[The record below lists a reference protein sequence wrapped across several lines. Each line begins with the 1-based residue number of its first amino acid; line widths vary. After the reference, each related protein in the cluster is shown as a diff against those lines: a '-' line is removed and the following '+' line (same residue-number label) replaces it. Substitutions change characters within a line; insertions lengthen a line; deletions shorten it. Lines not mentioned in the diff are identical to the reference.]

1 MFICH
6 LSHPKGSEMESRG
19 WLILYRDAF
28 YRLLLQQLFDLE
40 IICIFAPKTTIGKML
55 NSLLIN
61 NYKNIRHLLIP
72 KLGRVNL
79 VWGKNNVGK
88 STLLEALSIYASNG
102 RASQLY
108 EILKTRGEDLNAFGY
123 RDSITVDDELN
134 AFLPLVSDNKR
145 SILETEGVQVGEN
158 EKSVVTIKLV
168 RISRIPTVVSG
179 NKQTF
184 RLVEPV
190 GAPPIDPVVSQNL
203 GIQMTN
209 HAKQLNYEIDLDG
222 HGIQNNDLLNL
233 DGMPINIPFNFI
245 SSNGNQGTSI
255 DKLWASV
262 SMSENEDYVIKALQ
276 IIEPRI
282 KRFNILTSDS
292 TGSEQGFIPFVLLE
306 GENSRVRL
314 SSMGDGI
321 NRILTIIL
329 SLINCKGGIFLL
341 DEFENGLHY
350 SVQSKLWDI
359 IFELAKNLDVQV
371 FVTTHSNDCIK
382 SFAHSSMSED
392 GLAIRLDMGANGLK
406 AQLYEEPEKLVFAM
420 NEAIELR

>member
-1 MFICH
+1 
-6 LSHPKGSEMESRG
+6 
-19 WLILYRDAF
+19 
-28 YRLLLQQLFDLE
+28 
-40 IICIFAPKTTIGKML
+40 ML

-61 NYKNIRHLLIP
+61 NYKNIRHLSVPQLR
-72 KLGRVNL
+72 RVNL

-88 STLLEALSIYASNG
+88 SSLLEALSIYASNG
-102 RASQLY
+102 GLSQLY
-108 EILKTRGEDLNAFGY
+108 EILKMRGEDLNAF
-123 RDSITVDDELN
+123 DTMNSVTTEDELN
-134 AFLPLVSDNKR
+134 AFLPLVKDYKR
-145 SILETEGVQVGEN
+145 SILETDGVQVGESEEN
-158 EKSVVTIKLV
+158 VVTIKLV
-168 RISRIPTVVSG
+168 RVSRIRTNLSESG
-179 NKQTF
+179 KTSTI
-184 RLVEPV
+184 RIVASV
-190 GAPPIDPVVSQNL
+190 DAPQEENVVSQSL
-203 GIQMTN
+203 GIQMAN
-209 HAKQLNYEIDLDG
+209 HSKQLDYVINLGG
-222 HGIQNNDLLNL
+222 HGINEFGLL
-233 DGMPINIPFNFI
+233 DTKRMPINVPFRYI
-245 SSNGNQGTSI
+245 SSSGNQGASI
-255 DKLWASV
+255 YKLWSAV
-262 SMSENEDYVIKALQ
+262 SMSESEDYVIKALQ

-292 TGSEQGFIPFVLLE
+292 IGSEQGFIPFVLLE
-306 GENSRVRL
+306 GENNRVRL

-406 AQLYEEPEKLVFAM
+406 AQLYDNPEKLVFAM
-420 NEAIELR
+420 NKSIELR

>member
-1 MFICH
+1 
-6 LSHPKGSEMESRG
+6 
-19 WLILYRDAF
+19 
-28 YRLLLQQLFDLE
+28 
-40 IICIFAPKTTIGKML
+40 ML
-55 NSLLIN
+55 NSLLID
-61 NYKNIRHLLIP
+61 NYKNIRHLSIP

-102 RASQLY
+102 GLSQLY
-108 EILKTRGEDLNAFGY
+108 EILKMRGEDLNAFDTM
-123 RDSITVDDELN
+123 DSITIEDELN
-134 AFLPLVSDNKR
+134 AFLPLVRDYKR
-145 SILETEGVQVGEN
+145 SILETDGIQVGEN
-158 EKSVVTIKLV
+158 EENAVTIKLV
-168 RISRIPTVVSG
+168 RVSWVRTNLSKSGKTIRIVA
-179 NKQTF
+179 
-184 RLVEPV
+184 PV
-190 GAPPIDPVVSQNL
+190 DAPQEENVVSQSL
-203 GIQMTN
+203 GIQMAN
-209 HAKQLNYEIDLDG
+209 HSKQLEFV
-222 HGIQNNDLLNL
+222 LNL
-233 DGMPINIPFNFI
+233 NEHGFNEFGLLDSKRMPTNVPFRYI
-245 SSNGNQGTSI
+245 SSSGNQGASI
-255 DKLWASV
+255 YKLWSAV

-314 SSMGDGI
+314 GSMGDGI
-321 NRILTIIL
+321 NRILAIIL

-350 SVQSKLWDI
+350 SVQSKLWNI

-371 FVTTHSNDCIK
+371 FVTTHSNDCIN

>member
-1 MFICH
+1 M
-6 LSHPKGSEMESRG
+6 
-19 WLILYRDAF
+19 
-28 YRLLLQQLFDLE
+28 
-40 IICIFAPKTTIGKML
+40 
-55 NSLLIN
+55 
-61 NYKNIRHLLIP
+61 LIP

-108 EILKTRGEDLNAFGY
+108 EILKMRGEDLNAFGY

-190 GAPPIDPVVSQNL
+190 GAPPIDAVVSQNL

-359 IFELAKNLDVQV
+359 IFELAKNLNVQV
-371 FVTTHSNDCIK
+371 FVTTHSNDCIN

-392 GLAIRLDMGANGLK
+392 GLAIRLDMGARGLK
-406 AQLYEEPEKLVFAM
+406 AQLYEEPEKLIFAM

>member
-1 MFICH
+1 
-6 LSHPKGSEMESRG
+6 
-19 WLILYRDAF
+19 
-28 YRLLLQQLFDLE
+28 
-40 IICIFAPKTTIGKML
+40 
-55 NSLLIN
+55 
-61 NYKNIRHLLIP
+61 
-72 KLGRVNL
+72 
-79 VWGKNNVGK
+79 
-88 STLLEALSIYASNG
+88 
-102 RASQLY
+102 
-108 EILKTRGEDLNAFGY
+108 
-123 RDSITVDDELN
+123 
-134 AFLPLVSDNKR
+134 
-145 SILETEGVQVGEN
+145 
-158 EKSVVTIKLV
+158 
-168 RISRIPTVVSG
+168 
-179 NKQTF
+179 
-184 RLVEPV
+184 
-190 GAPPIDPVVSQNL
+190 L
-203 GIQMTN
+203 GIQITN
-209 HAKQLNYEIDLDG
+209 HSKQLDYVIKLGG
-222 HGIQNNDLLNL
+222 HGINEFGLL
-233 DGMPINIPFNFI
+233 DSKRMPINVPFRYI
-245 SSNGNQGTSI
+245 SSSGNQGASI
-255 DKLWASV
+255 YKLWSAV

-392 GLAIRLDMGANGLK
+392 GLAIRLDMVANGLN
-406 AQLYEEPEKLVFAM
+406 AQLYENPEKLVFAM
-420 NEAIELR
+420 NESIELR

>member
-1 MFICH
+1 
-6 LSHPKGSEMESRG
+6 
-19 WLILYRDAF
+19 
-28 YRLLLQQLFDLE
+28 
-40 IICIFAPKTTIGKML
+40 ML

-61 NYKNIRHLLIP
+61 NYKNLRHLLIP
-72 KLGRVNL
+72 KLWRVNL

-88 STLLEALSIYASNG
+88 SSLLEALSIYASNG
-102 RASQLY
+102 RASQLF
-108 EILKTRGEDLNAFGY
+108 EILKMRGEDLNAFGY

-158 EKSVVTIKLV
+158 EKNVVTIKLV

-209 HAKQLNYEIDLDG
+209 YAKQLNYEIDLDG

-233 DGMPINIPFNFI
+233 DGMPINMPFKYI
-245 SSNGNQGTSI
+245 STNGNQGTSI

-262 SMSENEDYVIKALQ
+262 SMSENEDYVIKALR

-306 GENSRVRL
+306 GENNRVRL

-392 GLAIRLDMGANGLK
+392 GLAIRLDMGVNGLK
-406 AQLYEEPEKLVFAM
+406 AQLYEEPEKLIFAM
-420 NEAIELR
+420 NESIELR

>member
-1 MFICH
+1 M
-6 LSHPKGSEMESRG
+6 PRK
-19 WLILYRDAF
+19 
-28 YRLLLQQLFDLE
+28 QQL
-40 IICIFAPKTTIGKML
+40 GKML

-102 RASQLY
+102 RMDQLY
-108 EILKTRGEDLNAFGY
+108 EVLKMRGEDLNVFGY
-123 RDSITVDDELN
+123 RDSFTTEEEMN
-134 AFLPLVSDNKR
+134 AFLPLVSDYKK
-145 SILETEGVQVGEN
+145 SILETDGVQVGESEEN
-158 EKSVVTIKLV
+158 VVTIKLV
-168 RISRIPTVVSG
+168 RVSRVRTNLSESG
-179 NKQTF
+179 KTSTI
-184 RLVEPV
+184 RIVAPV
-190 GAPPIDPVVSQNL
+190 DAPQEENLVSQSL
-203 GIQMTN
+203 GIQMN
-209 HAKQLNYEIDLDG
+209 NLSKQLDYVINLNG
-222 HGIQNNDLLNL
+222 HGFKDFGLL
-233 DGMPINIPFNFI
+233 DSVGMPINVPFNFI

-321 NRILTIIL
+321 NRILSIIL

-371 FVTTHSNDCIK
+371 FVTTHSNDCIN
-382 SFAHSSMSED
+382 SFAHSSMSGD

-406 AQLYEEPEKLVFAM
+406 AQLYEDPEKLVFAM
-420 NEAIELR
+420 NESIELR

>member
-1 MFICH
+1 
-6 LSHPKGSEMESRG
+6 
-19 WLILYRDAF
+19 
-28 YRLLLQQLFDLE
+28 
-40 IICIFAPKTTIGKML
+40 ML

-61 NYKNIRHLLIP
+61 NYKNIRHLSVPQLR
-72 KLGRVNL
+72 RVNL

-88 STLLEALSIYASNG
+88 SSLLEALSIYASNG
-102 RASQLY
+102 GLSQLY
-108 EILKTRGEDLNAFGY
+108 EILKMRGEDLNAF
-123 RDSITVDDELN
+123 DTMNSVTTEDELN
-134 AFLPLVSDNKR
+134 AFLPLVKDYKR
-145 SILETEGVQVGEN
+145 SILETDGVQVGESEEN
-158 EKSVVTIKLV
+158 VVTIKLV
-168 RISRIPTVVSG
+168 RVSRIRTNLSESG
-179 NKQTF
+179 KTSTI
-184 RLVEPV
+184 RIVASV
-190 GAPPIDPVVSQNL
+190 DAPQEENVVSQSL
-203 GIQMTN
+203 GIQMAN
-209 HAKQLNYEIDLDG
+209 HSKQLDYVINLGG
-222 HGIQNNDLLNL
+222 HGINEFGLL
-233 DGMPINIPFNFI
+233 DTKRMPINVPFRYI
-245 SSNGNQGTSI
+245 SSSGNQGASI
-255 DKLWASV
+255 YKLWSAV
-262 SMSENEDYVIKALQ
+262 SMSESEDYVIKALQ

-292 TGSEQGFIPFVLLE
+292 IGSEQGFIPFVLLE
-306 GENSRVRL
+306 GENNRVRL

-406 AQLYEEPEKLVFAM
+406 AQLYDNPEKLVFAM
-420 NEAIELR
+420 NESIELR

>member
-1 MFICH
+1 M
-6 LSHPKGSEMESRG
+6 
-19 WLILYRDAF
+19 
-28 YRLLLQQLFDLE
+28 
-40 IICIFAPKTTIGKML
+40 
-55 NSLLIN
+55 
-61 NYKNIRHLLIP
+61 LIP

-102 RASQLY
+102 GLSQLY
-108 EILKTRGEDLNAFGY
+108 EILKMRGEDLSAFDTM
-123 RDSITVDDELN
+123 DSITIEDELN
-134 AFLPLVSDNKR
+134 AFLPLVRDYKR
-145 SILETEGVQVGEN
+145 SILETDGIQVGEN
-158 EKSVVTIKLV
+158 EENAVTIKLV
-168 RISRIPTVVSG
+168 RVSWVRTNLSKSGKTIRIVA
-179 NKQTF
+179 
-184 RLVEPV
+184 PV
-190 GAPPIDPVVSQNL
+190 DAPQEENVVSQSL
-203 GIQMTN
+203 GIQMAN
-209 HAKQLNYEIDLDG
+209 HSKQLEFV
-222 HGIQNNDLLNL
+222 LNL
-233 DGMPINIPFNFI
+233 NEHGFNEFGLLDSKRMPINVPFRYI
-245 SSNGNQGTSI
+245 SSNGNQGASI
-255 DKLWASV
+255 YKLWSAV
-262 SMSENEDYVIKALQ
+262 SMSESEDYVIKALQ

-314 SSMGDGI
+314 GSMGDGI

-406 AQLYEEPEKLVFAM
+406 AQLYEEPEKLIFAM
-420 NEAIELR
+420 NESIELR

>member
-1 MFICH
+1 M
-6 LSHPKGSEMESRG
+6 PRK
-19 WLILYRDAF
+19 
-28 YRLLLQQLFDLE
+28 QQ
-40 IICIFAPKTTIGKML
+40 IGKML
-55 NSLLIN
+55 NSLFIN
-61 NYKNIRHLLIP
+61 NYKNLRHLLIP
-72 KLGRVNL
+72 KLWRVNL

-88 STLLEALSIYASNG
+88 SSLLEALSIYASNG
-102 RASQLY
+102 RASQLF
-108 EILKTRGEDLNAFGY
+108 EILKMRGEDLNAFGY
-123 RDSITVDDELN
+123 GDSITVDDELN

-158 EKSVVTIKLV
+158 EKNVVTIKLV

-209 HAKQLNYEIDLDG
+209 YAKQLNYEIDLDG

-233 DGMPINIPFNFI
+233 DGMPINMPFKYI
-245 SSNGNQGTSI
+245 STNGNQGASI

-359 IFELAKNLDVQV
+359 IFELAKNLNVQV
-371 FVTTHSNDCIK
+371 FVTTHSNDCIN

-392 GLAIRLDMGANGLK
+392 GLAIRLDMGARGLK
-406 AQLYEEPEKLVFAM
+406 AQLYEEPEKLIFAM

>member
-1 MFICH
+1 
-6 LSHPKGSEMESRG
+6 
-19 WLILYRDAF
+19 
-28 YRLLLQQLFDLE
+28 
-40 IICIFAPKTTIGKML
+40 ML

-61 NYKNIRHLLIP
+61 NYKNIKHLSIPQLKRINLI
-72 KLGRVNL
+72 
-79 VWGKNNVGK
+79 WGKNNVGK

-102 RASQLY
+102 HVSQLY
-108 EILKTRGEDLNAFGY
+108 EILKMRGEDLNVFGY
-123 RDSITVDDELN
+123 RDSITTEEELN
-134 AFLPLVSDNKR
+134 AFLPLVSDYKK
-145 SILETEGVQVGEN
+145 SILETEGVQVGESEEN
-158 EKSVVTIKLV
+158 VVTIKLV
-168 RISRIPTVVSG
+168 RVSRVRTNLSESG
-179 NKQTF
+179 KTSTI
-184 RLVEPV
+184 RIVAPV
-190 GAPPIDPVVSQNL
+190 DAPQEENIVSQSL
-203 GIQMTN
+203 GIQMNN
-209 HAKQLNYEIDLDG
+209 HSKQLDYVINLNG
-222 HGIQNNDLLNL
+222 HGFKGFSLL
-233 DGMPINIPFNFI
+233 DSVGMPINVPFNYI

-406 AQLYEEPEKLVFAM
+406 AQLYEEPEKLIFAM
-420 NEAIELR
+420 NESIELR

>member
-1 MFICH
+1 
-6 LSHPKGSEMESRG
+6 
-19 WLILYRDAF
+19 
-28 YRLLLQQLFDLE
+28 
-40 IICIFAPKTTIGKML
+40 ML

-61 NYKNIRHLLIP
+61 NYKNIRHLSVPQLR
-72 KLGRVNL
+72 RVNL

-88 STLLEALSIYASNG
+88 SSLLEALSIYASNG
-102 RASQLY
+102 GLSQLY
-108 EILKTRGEDLNAFGY
+108 EILKMRGEDLNAF
-123 RDSITVDDELN
+123 DTMNSVTTEDELN
-134 AFLPLVSDNKR
+134 AFLPLVKDYKR
-145 SILETEGVQVGEN
+145 SILETDGVQVGESEEN
-158 EKSVVTIKLV
+158 VVTIKLV
-168 RISRIPTVVSG
+168 RVSRIRTNLSESG
-179 NKQTF
+179 KTSTI
-184 RLVEPV
+184 RIVASV
-190 GAPPIDPVVSQNL
+190 DAPQEENVVSQSL

-209 HAKQLNYEIDLDG
+209 HSKQLDYVINLGG
-222 HGIQNNDLLNL
+222 HGINEFGLL
-233 DGMPINIPFNFI
+233 DTKRMPINVPFRYI
-245 SSNGNQGTSI
+245 SSSGNQGASI
-255 DKLWASV
+255 YKLWSAV
-262 SMSENEDYVIKALQ
+262 SMSESEDYVIKALQ

-292 TGSEQGFIPFVLLE
+292 IGSEQGFIPFVLLE
-306 GENSRVRL
+306 GENNRVRL

-406 AQLYEEPEKLVFAM
+406 AQLYEEPEKLIFAM
-420 NEAIELR
+420 NESIELR

>member
-1 MFICH
+1 
-6 LSHPKGSEMESRG
+6 
-19 WLILYRDAF
+19 
-28 YRLLLQQLFDLE
+28 LLQQLFDLE
-40 IICIFAPKTTIGKML
+40 IICIFAPKTTTGKML

-61 NYKNIRHLLIP
+61 NYKNIRYLLIP

-108 EILKTRGEDLNAFGY
+108 EILKMRGEDLNAFGY

-145 SILETEGVQVGEN
+145 FILETDGVQVGEN
-158 EKSVVTIKLV
+158 EKDVVTIKLV

-190 GAPPIDPVVSQNL
+190 GAPPIGPVVSQNL

-233 DGMPINIPFNFI
+233 DGMPINMPFNFI

-371 FVTTHSNDCIK
+371 FVTTHSNDCIN

-406 AQLYEEPEKLVFAM
+406 AQLYEEPEKLIFAM

>member
-1 MFICH
+1 
-6 LSHPKGSEMESRG
+6 
-19 WLILYRDAF
+19 
-28 YRLLLQQLFDLE
+28 
-40 IICIFAPKTTIGKML
+40 ML

-61 NYKNIRHLLIP
+61 NYKNIRHLSIP

-79 VWGKNNVGK
+79 IWGKNNVGK

-108 EILKTRGEDLNAFGY
+108 EILKMRGEDLNAFGY
-123 RDSITVDDELN
+123 RDSITADEELN
-134 AFLPLVSDNKR
+134 AFLPLVSDYKR
-145 SILETEGVQVGEN
+145 SILETDGVQIGEN
-158 EKSVVTIKLV
+158 GNNVVTIKLV
-168 RISRIPTVVSG
+168 RISRIPTIVSG
-179 NKQTF
+179 KKQTF
-184 RLVEPV
+184 RLVESV
-190 GAPPIDPVVSQNL
+190 DAPQEGTIVSQNL

-209 HAKQLNYEIDLDG
+209 QAKQLNYEIDLDG
-222 HGIQNNDLLNL
+222 HGVQINDLFNP
-233 DGMPINIPFNFI
+233 DGMPINVPFKYI
-245 SSNGNQGTSI
+245 SSKGNQGIGI
-255 DKLWASV
+255 DKLWSSV

-321 NRILTIIL
+321 NRILSIIL

-359 IFELAKNLDVQV
+359 IFELAKNLDIQV
-371 FVTTHSNDCIK
+371 FVTTHSNDCIN
-382 SFAHSSMSED
+382 SFAHSPMSKD

-406 AQLYEEPEKLVFAM
+406 AQLYEEPEKLIFAM
-420 NEAIELR
+420 NESIELR

>member
-1 MFICH
+1 MYEKV
-6 LSHPKGSEMESRG
+6 SH
-19 WLILYRDAF
+19 ACF
-28 YRLLLQQLFDLE
+28 E
-40 IICIFAPKTTIGKML
+40 IICIFATETTIEQML

-61 NYKNIRHLLIP
+61 NYKNIRHLSIP

-79 VWGKNNVGK
+79 IWGKNNVGK

-108 EILKTRGEDLNAFGY
+108 EILKMRGEDLNAFGY
-123 RDSITVDDELN
+123 RDSITADEELN
-134 AFLPLVSDNKR
+134 AFLPLVSDYKR
-145 SILETEGVQVGEN
+145 SILETDGVQIGEN
-158 EKSVVTIKLV
+158 GNNVVTIKLV
-168 RISRIPTVVSG
+168 RISRIPTIVSG
-179 NKQTF
+179 KKQTF
-184 RLVEPV
+184 RLVESV
-190 GAPPIDPVVSQNL
+190 DAPQEGTIVSQNL

-209 HAKQLNYEIDLDG
+209 QAKQLNYEIDLDG
-222 HGIQNNDLLNL
+222 HGVQINDLFNP
-233 DGMPINIPFNFI
+233 DGMPINVPFKYI
-245 SSNGNQGTSI
+245 SSKGNQGIGI
-255 DKLWASV
+255 DKLWSSV

-321 NRILTIIL
+321 NRILSIIL

-359 IFELAKNLDVQV
+359 IFELAKNLDIQV
-371 FVTTHSNDCIK
+371 FVTTHSNDCIN
-382 SFAHSSMSED
+382 SFAHSPMSKD

-406 AQLYEEPEKLVFAM
+406 AQLYEEPEKLIFAM
-420 NEAIELR
+420 NESIELR

>member
-1 MFICH
+1 
-6 LSHPKGSEMESRG
+6 
-19 WLILYRDAF
+19 
-28 YRLLLQQLFDLE
+28 
-40 IICIFAPKTTIGKML
+40 
-55 NSLLIN
+55 
-61 NYKNIRHLLIP
+61 LIP

-102 RASQLY
+102 RMNQLY
-108 EILKTRGEDLNAFGY
+108 EILKMRGEDLNVFGY
-123 RDSITVDDELN
+123 RDSFTTEEEMN
-134 AFLPLVSDNKR
+134 AFLPLVSDYKK
-145 SILETEGVQVGEN
+145 SILETDGVQVGESEEN
-158 EKSVVTIKLV
+158 VVSIKLV
-168 RISRIPTVVSG
+168 RVSRVRTNLSESG
-179 NKQTF
+179 KTSTI
-184 RLVEPV
+184 RIVTPV
-190 GAPPIDPVVSQNL
+190 DAPQEENIVSQSL
-203 GIQMTN
+203 GIQMNN
-209 HAKQLNYEIDLDG
+209 HSKQLDYVINLNG
-222 HGIQNNDLLNL
+222 HGFKNISLL
-233 DGMPINIPFNFI
+233 DSVGMPINVPFNYI

-406 AQLYEEPEKLVFAM
+406 AQLYDNPEKLVFAM
-420 NEAIELR
+420 NESIELR

>member
-1 MFICH
+1 M
-6 LSHPKGSEMESRG
+6 PRK
-19 WLILYRDAF
+19 
-28 YRLLLQQLFDLE
+28 QQL
-40 IICIFAPKTTIGKML
+40 GKML

-108 EILKTRGEDLNAFGY
+108 EILKMRGEDLNAFGY

-145 SILETEGVQVGEN
+145 SILETEGVQVGEIGKKN
-158 EKSVVTIKLV
+158 VVTIKLV

-190 GAPPIDPVVSQNL
+190 DAPQINPVFSQNL

-222 HGIQNNDLLNL
+222 HGIQNNDLFNS
-233 DGMPINIPFNFI
+233 DGMPINVPFKYI
-245 SSNGNQGTSI
+245 SSKDNQGIGI

-371 FVTTHSNDCIK
+371 FVTTHSNDCIN

-406 AQLYEEPEKLVFAM
+406 AQLYEEPEKLIFAM

>member
-1 MFICH
+1 M
-6 LSHPKGSEMESRG
+6 
-19 WLILYRDAF
+19 
-28 YRLLLQQLFDLE
+28 
-40 IICIFAPKTTIGKML
+40 

-61 NYKNIRHLLIP
+61 NYKKIRHLLIP

-102 RASQLY
+102 HVSQLY
-108 EILKTRGEDLNAFGY
+108 EILKMRGEDLNVFGY
-123 RDSITVDDELN
+123 RDSITTEEELN
-134 AFLPLVSDNKR
+134 AFLPLVSDYKK
-145 SILETEGVQVGEN
+145 SILETEGVQVGESEEN
-158 EKSVVTIKLV
+158 VVTIKLV
-168 RISRIPTVVSG
+168 RVSRVRTNLSESGKISTIRVV
-179 NKQTF
+179 
-184 RLVEPV
+184 
-190 GAPPIDPVVSQNL
+190 APIDAPQEENIVSQSL
-203 GIQMTN
+203 GIQMAN
-209 HAKQLNYEIDLDG
+209 HSKQLDYVINLNGQGFKDFRLLDSV
-222 HGIQNNDLLNL
+222 
-233 DGMPINIPFNFI
+233 GMPINVPFNYI

-406 AQLYEEPEKLVFAM
+406 AQLYEDPEKLIFAM

>member
-1 MFICH
+1 M
-6 LSHPKGSEMESRG
+6 
-19 WLILYRDAF
+19 
-28 YRLLLQQLFDLE
+28 
-40 IICIFAPKTTIGKML
+40 

-61 NYKNIRHLLIP
+61 NYKKIRHLLIP

-102 RASQLY
+102 HVSQLY
-108 EILKTRGEDLNAFGY
+108 EILKMRGEDLNVFGY
-123 RDSITVDDELN
+123 RDSITTEEELN
-134 AFLPLVSDNKR
+134 AFLPLVSDYKK
-145 SILETEGVQVGEN
+145 SILETEGVQVGESEEN
-158 EKSVVTIKLV
+158 VVTIKLV
-168 RISRIPTVVSG
+168 RVSRVRTNLSESGKISTIRVV
-179 NKQTF
+179 
-184 RLVEPV
+184 
-190 GAPPIDPVVSQNL
+190 APIDAPQEENIVSQSL
-203 GIQMTN
+203 GIQMAN
-209 HAKQLNYEIDLDG
+209 HSKQLDYVINLNG
-222 HGIQNNDLLNL
+222 HGFKDFRLL
-233 DGMPINIPFNFI
+233 DSVGMPINVPFNYI

-406 AQLYEEPEKLVFAM
+406 AQLYEDPEKLIFAM

>member
-1 MFICH
+1 
-6 LSHPKGSEMESRG
+6 
-19 WLILYRDAF
+19 
-28 YRLLLQQLFDLE
+28 
-40 IICIFAPKTTIGKML
+40 ML
-55 NSLLIN
+55 NSLLID
-61 NYKNIRHLLIP
+61 NYKNIRHLSIP

-79 VWGKNNVGK
+79 IWGKNNVGK

-102 RASQLY
+102 RVSQLY
-108 EILKTRGEDLNAFGY
+108 EILKMRGEDLHAFSY
-123 RDSITVDDELN
+123 RDATTADDELN
-134 AFLPLVSDNKR
+134 AFLPLVSDYKK
-145 SILETEGVQVGEN
+145 SILETDGVMVGED
-158 EKSVVTIKLV
+158 EKNLIVIKLV
-168 RISRIPTVVSG
+168 RVSKVRKVFGGKKKTIRVVSSVD
-179 NKQTF
+179 T
-184 RLVEPV
+184 
-190 GAPPIDPVVSQNL
+190 PPEDNIISQNF

-209 HAKQLNYEIDLDG
+209 QAKQLNYEIDLDG
-222 HGIQNNDLLNL
+222 HGIQNFDLF
-233 DGMPINIPFNFI
+233 DPDEMPIDVPFRFI
-245 SSNGNQGTSI
+245 SSKGDQRNDL
-255 DKLWASV
+255 DKMWSLI

-282 KRFNILTSDS
+282 KRFNILPSDRPS
-292 TGSEQGFIPFVLLE
+292 FEQGFVPFVLLE

-371 FVTTHSNDCIK
+371 FVTTHSNDCIN

-406 AQLYEEPEKLVFAM
+406 AQLYEEPEKLIFAM

>member
-1 MFICH
+1 
-6 LSHPKGSEMESRG
+6 
-19 WLILYRDAF
+19 
-28 YRLLLQQLFDLE
+28 
-40 IICIFAPKTTIGKML
+40 ML

-79 VWGKNNVGK
+79 AWGKNNVGK

-102 RASQLY
+102 GLSQLY
-108 EILKTRGEDLNAFGY
+108 EILKMRGEDLSAFDTM
-123 RDSITVDDELN
+123 DSITIEDELN
-134 AFLPLVSDNKR
+134 AFLPLVRDYKR
-145 SILETEGVQVGEN
+145 SILETDGIQVGEN
-158 EKSVVTIKLV
+158 EENAVTIKLV
-168 RISRIPTVVSG
+168 RVSWVRTNLSKSGKTIRIVA
-179 NKQTF
+179 
-184 RLVEPV
+184 PV
-190 GAPPIDPVVSQNL
+190 DAPQEENVVSQSL
-203 GIQMTN
+203 GIQMAN
-209 HAKQLNYEIDLDG
+209 HSKQLEFV
-222 HGIQNNDLLNL
+222 LNL
-233 DGMPINIPFNFI
+233 NEHGFNEFGLLDSKRMPINVPFRYI
-245 SSNGNQGTSI
+245 SSNGNQGASI
-255 DKLWASV
+255 YKLWSAV
-262 SMSENEDYVIKALQ
+262 SMSESEDYVIKALQ

-314 SSMGDGI
+314 GSMGDGI
-321 NRILTIIL
+321 NRILAIIL

-406 AQLYEEPEKLVFAM
+406 AQLYEEPEKLIFAM
-420 NEAIELR
+420 NESIELR

>member
-1 MFICH
+1 
-6 LSHPKGSEMESRG
+6 
-19 WLILYRDAF
+19 
-28 YRLLLQQLFDLE
+28 
-40 IICIFAPKTTIGKML
+40 ML

-61 NYKNIRHLLIP
+61 NYKNIRHLSIP

-79 VWGKNNVGK
+79 IWGKNNVGK

-108 EILKTRGEDLNAFGY
+108 EILKMRGEDLNAFGY
-123 RDSITVDDELN
+123 RDSITADEELN
-134 AFLPLVSDNKR
+134 AFLPLVSDYKR
-145 SILETEGVQVGEN
+145 SILETDGVQIGEN
-158 EKSVVTIKLV
+158 GNNVVTIKLV
-168 RISRIPTVVSG
+168 RISRIPTIVSG
-179 NKQTF
+179 KKQTF
-184 RLVEPV
+184 RLVESV
-190 GAPPIDPVVSQNL
+190 DAPQEGTIVSQNL

-209 HAKQLNYEIDLDG
+209 QAKQLNYEIDLDG
-222 HGIQNNDLLNL
+222 HGVQINDLFNP
-233 DGMPINIPFNFI
+233 DGMPINVPFKYI
-245 SSNGNQGTSI
+245 SSKGNQGIGI
-255 DKLWASV
+255 DKLWSSV

-292 TGSEQGFIPFVLLE
+292 PGSEQGFIPYVLLE
-306 GENSRVRL
+306 GENNRVRL

-321 NRILTIIL
+321 NRILSIIL

-359 IFELAKNLDVQV
+359 IFELAKNLDIQV
-371 FVTTHSNDCIK
+371 FVTTHSNDCIN
-382 SFAHSSMSED
+382 SFAHSPMSKD

-406 AQLYEEPEKLVFAM
+406 AQLYEEPEKLIFAM
-420 NEAIELR
+420 NESIELR

>member
-1 MFICH
+1 M
-6 LSHPKGSEMESRG
+6 PRK
-19 WLILYRDAF
+19 
-28 YRLLLQQLFDLE
+28 QQL
-40 IICIFAPKTTIGKML
+40 GKMM

-61 NYKNIRHLLIP
+61 NYKKIRHLLIP

-88 STLLEALSIYASNG
+88 STLLEALSIYASSG
-102 RASQLY
+102 HVSQLY
-108 EILKTRGEDLNAFGY
+108 EILKMRGEDLNVFGY
-123 RDSITVDDELN
+123 RDSITTEEELN
-134 AFLPLVSDNKR
+134 AFLPLVSDYKK
-145 SILETEGVQVGEN
+145 STLEMDGVQVGEN
-158 EKSVVTIKLV
+158 EKNVVIIKLV
-168 RISRIPTVVSG
+168 RVSRVRTNLSESGKISTIRVV
-179 NKQTF
+179 
-184 RLVEPV
+184 
-190 GAPPIDPVVSQNL
+190 APIDAPQEENVVSQSL
-203 GIQMTN
+203 GIQMSN
-209 HAKQLNYEIDLDG
+209 HSKQLNYVISLDG
-222 HGIQNNDLLNL
+222 HGFKDFGLL
-233 DGMPINIPFNFI
+233 DSVGMPNVPFKYI
-245 SSNGNQGTSI
+245 SSNNGKQGVSI

-306 GENSRVRL
+306 GENNRVRL

>member
-1 MFICH
+1 
-6 LSHPKGSEMESRG
+6 
-19 WLILYRDAF
+19 
-28 YRLLLQQLFDLE
+28 
-40 IICIFAPKTTIGKML
+40 ML

-108 EILKTRGEDLNAFGY
+108 EILKMRGEDLNAFSY
-123 RDSITVDDELN
+123 RDSITSDDELN
-134 AFLPLVSDNKR
+134 AFLPLVSDYKR
-145 SILETEGVQVGEN
+145 SIIETDGVQVGEN
-158 EKSVVTIKLV
+158 GDNVVTIKLMRVSRV
-168 RISRIPTVVSG
+168 RTVLRGKTRTIRV
-179 NKQTF
+179 
-184 RLVEPV
+184 VAPV
-190 GAPPIDPVVSQNL
+190 NAPQEENIISQNIS
-203 GIQMTN
+203 IQMTN

-222 HGIQNNDLLNL
+222 HGVQIIDMLDP
-233 DGMPINIPFNFI
+233 DGMPINVPFKYI
-245 SSNGNQGTSI
+245 SSKGNQGIGI
-255 DKLWASV
+255 DKLWSSV
-262 SMSENEDYVIKALQ
+262 SMSENEDFVIKALQ

-282 KRFNILTSDS
+282 KRFNILTSENPN
-292 TGSEQGFIPFVLLE
+292 SEQGFVPFVLLE
-306 GENSRVRL
+306 GENNRVRL

-359 IFELAKNLDVQV
+359 IFELATNLDVQV

-382 SFAHSSMSED
+382 SFAHSSMNKD
-392 GLAIRLDMGANGLK
+392 GLAIRMDIGSKGLK
-406 AQLYEEPEKLVFAM
+406 AQLYEDPKKLVFAI
-420 NEAIELR
+420 NELIELR